1 MNAKTTNKELTP
13 EEKVEAFSRK
23 SDAVRQKLAEAVLAF
38 REGKITQK
46 ELTAANREAD
56 KVQKELQ
63 QQIRDERRRK

>member
-1 MNAKTTNKELTP
+1 MNAKTTDKELTL

-23 SDAVRQKLAEAVLAF
+23 SDALTQKLAETVLAF